1 MFPDMNVQKM
11 TTNLKN
17 SLSKINYKEYPESMF
32 AVIAAFLQPYEG
44 DEVRL
49 AAGSVGFRSQDAIGR
64 TYRNGLLHS
73 YDDNPAA
80 ISDVL
85 LTQFWYKNGKR
96 HREGDLPAVYS
107 RTNSEWYENGKRHR
121 EGGLPAVVFM
131 GRDLFSP
138 GGYNEWWVNGVRH
151 REGGL
156 PALQAQNGRSEWWVN
171 GVRHREGG
179 LPAMITVSGYCE
191 WWVNGQF
198 QRSDR
203 FVF

>member
-1 MFPDMNVQKM
+1 MFIHMNVQNM
-11 TTNLKN
+11 TTNQKN

-96 HREGDLPAVYS
+96 HREG
-107 RTNSEWYENGKRHR
+107 
-121 EGGLPAVVFM
+121 GLPAVVFM
-131 GRDLFSP
+131 GRDLFCP

-156 PALQAQNGRSEWWVN
+156 PALEAQNGHSEWWVN

-179 LPAMITVSGYCE
+179 LPAFTAVSGYCE

-198 QRSDR
+198 EKSQR